1 MNDNPDDCGDD
12 DRRIASETTA
22 DLQANRFDLEADDLE
37 ADDIDDLLEVETED
51 IDDLLEV
58 ETEDIDDLLE
68 VDTDDID
75 EFLDREFTEADDI
88 DDLLA
93 VDDDDLEAAAAQLQ
107 ADRYAEEVA
116 RRWGTPEGEW
126 WP

>member
-1 MNDNPDDCGDD
+1 MNDKPDDCGDD

-37 ADDIDDLLEVETED
+37 GDAIDDLLEVETED
-51 IDDLLEV
+51 IDE
-58 ETEDIDDLLE
+58 
-68 VDTDDID
+68 
-75 EFLDREFTEADDI
+75 
-88 DDLLA
+88 LLA
-93 VDDDDLEAAAAQLQ
+93 VDGDDLEAAAAQLQ

>member
-1 MNDNPDDCGDD
+1 MSDKPDDCGDD

-51 IDDLLEV
+51 IDDLLA
-58 ETEDIDDLLE
+58 
-68 VDTDDID
+68 VDTDDVD

-93 VDDDDLEAAAAQLQ
+93 VDGDDLEAAAAQLQ

>member
-1 MNDNPDDCGDD
+1 MSEKPDDCGDD

-58 ETEDIDDLLE
+58 DTDDIDDLLE
-68 VDTDDID
+68 VETEDID
-75 EFLDREFTEADDI
+75 E
-88 DDLLA
+88 LLA
-93 VDDDDLEAAAAQLQ
+93 VDGDDLEAAAAQLQ

>member
-1 MNDNPDDCGDD
+1 LSDKPDDCGDD

-58 ETEDIDDLLE
+58 DTDDIDDLLE
-68 VDTDDID
+68 VETEDID
-75 EFLDREFTEADDI
+75 E
-88 DDLLA
+88 LLA
-93 VDDDDLEAAAAQLQ
+93 VDGDDLEAAAAQLQ

>member
-1 MNDNPDDCGDD
+1 LNDKPDDCGDD

-51 IDDLLEV
+51 IDDLLAVDGDDIDDLLEV
-58 ETEDIDDLLE
+58 ETEDIDE
-68 VDTDDID
+68 
-75 EFLDREFTEADDI
+75 
-88 DDLLA
+88 LLA
-93 VDDDDLEAAAAQLQ
+93 VDGDDLEAAAAQLQ

>member
-1 MNDNPDDCGDD
+1 MSDKPDDCGDD

-37 ADDIDDLLEVETED
+37 ADDLEG
-51 IDDLLEV
+51 
-58 ETEDIDDLLE
+58 
-68 VDTDDID
+68 DDIG
-75 EFLDREFTEADDI
+75 DRDT
-88 DDLLA
+88 
-93 VDDDDLEAAAAQLQ
+93 AAAQLQ

>member
-1 MNDNPDDCGDD
+1 LSDKPDDCGDD

-37 ADDIDDLLEVETED
+37 GDDIGDR
-51 IDDLLEV
+51 
-58 ETEDIDDLLE
+58 
-68 VDTDDID
+68 DT
-75 EFLDREFTEADDI
+75 
-88 DDLLA
+88 
-93 VDDDDLEAAAAQLQ
+93 AAAQLQ

>member
-1 MNDNPDDCGDD
+1 MSDKPDDCGDD

-58 ETEDIDDLLE
+58 DTDDIDDLLE
-68 VDTDDID
+68 VETEDID
-75 EFLDREFTEADDI
+75 E
-88 DDLLA
+88 LLA
-93 VDDDDLEAAAAQLQ
+93 VDGDDLEAAAAQLQ